1 MPALDRDKLA
11 KMLGMLGS
19 RHDGEVAAAGRSART
34 LLEDAGTTWSE
45 VLTSPDGAGPSE
57 RNKLAEAEA
66 ENRRL
71 IVELAQRQLDIDNL
85 IAKHQQEIRELQGA
99 KHREK
104 TRGFASMKTAIGWAT
119 MGFALRTVAG
129 WAALGFAL
137 RTVAGW
143 AALGFAAW
151 FIGTMI
157 WGTQRTQ
164 EIQVLRGGSLAAPAG
179 TEAWRL
185 NSQHPEIDSSSLRW
199 ISERV
204 QGWSRALGWP
214 AQYSPTLKTP
224 TRTRIEQ

>member
-129 WAALGFAL
+129 WAAM
-137 RTVAGW
+137 
-143 AALGFAAW
+143 GFAAW

-214 AQYSPTLKTP
+214 AQYSPTPKTP

>member
-1 MPALDRDKLA
+1 MPALDRDRLA
-11 KMLGMLGS
+11 KTLGMLGS
-19 RHDGEVAAAGRSART
+19 RHDGEVAAAGRAAHILVR
-34 LLEDAGTTWSE
+34 DAGVTWTQ
-45 VLTSPDGAGPSE
+45 VLSPTDGAVSFD
-57 RNKLAEAEA
+57 RDKLAEAEA

-71 IVELAQRQLDIDNL
+71 VIEIAQRQLDIDNL

-129 WAALGFAL
+129 WAAM
-137 RTVAGW
+137 
-143 AALGFAAW
+143 GFAAW

>member
-34 LLEDAGTTWSE
+34 LLEDATWSE
-45 VLTSPDGAGPSE
+45 VLTSPDGAGASE

-129 WAALGFAL
+129 WAALGFA
-137 RTVAGW
+137 
-143 AALGFAAW
+143 AW

-204 QGWSRALGWP
+204 QGWSRALDWP
-214 AQYSPTLKTP
+214 TQYSPTPKTP